1 MPGDDGFSLLG
12 KLDPLPGI
20 IFVTGYD
27 KFAVR
32 AFEVNAVDYL
42 SQRHLA
48 IKLQRCGWDISRATV
63 SKIESRIAE
72 VGDLD
77 LLYFAEVFDV
87 NLQELFPK
95 IKVRNRDINDVMN
108 SRF

>member
-1 MPGDDGFSLLG
+1 MRYLN
-12 KLDPLPGI
+12 
-20 IFVTGYD
+20 VTGS
-27 KFAVR
+27 R
-32 AFEVNAVDYL
+32 IRRL
-42 SQRHLA
+42 RGLRHWSQRQLA

-72 VGDLD
+72 VGDLE
-77 LLYFAEVFDV
+77 LLYFAEVFSV